1 MEVGMSWKI
10 TISLEEADKLL
21 AKAEP
26 RLEFVNT
33 VMGIINLDGK
43 SVAFGRRY
51 FKGMHPDY
59 FQKVGLLGPDSIDI
73 PEDEKFA
80 TPHLASVLE
89 KTTRYGLMNK
99 FEAVVTDSY
108 ATYTVFKEGLILN
121 NHLGPMVDGVFEG
134 KILINGNYYKLWV
147 VDGNGVF
154 GHGFN
159 TIFVDA
165 NRCLLDI

>member
-1 MEVGMSWKI
+1 MSWKI

-33 VMGIINLDGK
+33 VMGIINLDSK
-43 SVAFGRRY
+43 TVAFGRRY
-51 FKGMHPDY
+51 FKGMQADY
-59 FQKVGLLGPDSIDI
+59 FQKVGLLGPDSLVI
-73 PEDEKFA
+73 PEGEKFA
-80 TPHLASVLE
+80 TPHLASILE

-108 ATYTVFKEGLILN
+108 ATFRIFTEGLIRDNYLS
-121 NHLGPMVDGVFEG
+121 PMVDGVFEG
-134 KILINGNYYKLWV
+134 KVLITGKYYKLLV